1 MPPAASLSRMRKPS
15 ISGNASD
22 SSEGRQS
29 SVIGGGSDFVERT
42 LSSTVSWAPPKWPER
57 GGAAEDRGGGG
68 EGRRDGVGIT
78 PAPDCPRDAA
88 ARDCGGGEEAE
99 EPPSFGVGA
108 FAATFLAMVSAR
120 SIRRSAGL

>member
-15 ISGNASD
+15 ISGKASD

-42 LSSTVSWAPPKWPER
+42 FSSTVSWAPPKWPER

-68 EGRRDGVGIT
+68 EGRRGGVGIT

-88 ARDCGGGEEAE
+88 ARDCGGGGRGPKA
-99 EPPSFGVGA
+99 PPLRGGGCAGPPFG
-108 FAATFLAMVSAR
+108 
-120 SIRRSAGL
+120 